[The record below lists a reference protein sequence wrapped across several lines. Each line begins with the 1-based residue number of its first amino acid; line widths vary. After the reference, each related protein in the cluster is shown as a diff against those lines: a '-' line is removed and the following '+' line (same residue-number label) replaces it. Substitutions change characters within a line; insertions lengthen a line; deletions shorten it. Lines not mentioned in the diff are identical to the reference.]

1 MPSLLRASGRAPLL
15 LGLTLLLLVPAFAMF
30 ALRGR
35 LNHGLIRFW
44 TRSVYGLIGLQIRCH
59 GQPEVG
65 PPTLYVA
72 NHVSYLDILVLGSLL
87 DAAFVAKAEVAGWP
101 LIGWLA
107 KLGRTLFVERR
118 ALVSAK
124 QRDAIAARLAVGD
137 SLVLFAE
144 GTSSNGC
151 GVLPFKSALFGSLHA
166 ADPHGDLAVQ
176 PITLAYRS
184 EGRPLDPTRPTAYAW
199 YGDMTLL
206 PHLWR
211 ILGLRGAEVDVHFHP
226 PVASAAFA
234 SRKCLARQVE
244 RIVADGL
251 VKLRRAA

>member
-15 LGLTLLLLVPAFAMF
+15 LGLTLLLLVPASAMV

-44 TRSVYGLIGLQIRCH
+44 TRSVCGLIGLKIRCH

-65 PPTLYVA
+65 RPTLYVA

-118 ALVSAK
+118 AIVAAK
-124 QRDAIAARLAVGD
+124 QRDAIASRLAAGD

-166 ADPHGDLAVQ
+166 ADPNGDRSVQ
-176 PITLAYRS
+176 PITLAYHHWS
-184 EGRPLDPTRPTAYAW
+184 EQQPSEPTAYAW

-211 ILGLRGAEVDVHFHP
+211 ILGLQGAEVDVHFHL

-251 VKLRRAA
+251 IKLRRAA